1 MKKRLFLTMLLLV
14 MGASQGFA
22 WTLASLDH
30 TLPEVATDQEN
41 INTSGR
47 VSEGA
52 LIAPN
57 PVVVNMD
64 GEISETPVKAVGIEA
79 VYTDNVS
86 TYNLPLSYGFPV
98 SFTGN
103 KELLNFRLVIPYT
116 RRELGDASDSGL
128 GDVSL
133 TTNYLLRFPKLL
145 LDSKLIIKAP
155 TGEVED
161 ADVPLGTGSTD
172 AGLFVN
178 GTWFM
183 DKLFLKAGLGYSYN
197 GNYTQNGDEI
207 KYGDEYLVSAGLD
220 YKFMDNLKAG
230 GVFLYKSRSEDDLY
244 IFGGQ
249 RYVAG
254 VSTLDFI
261 PSVSYL
267 YQKYNVELIATAT
280 IPVTESWNTDKGTD
294 PINDPDRSASFS
306 VSASKP
312 F

>member
-22 WTLASLDH
+22 WTLASLEH
-30 TLPEVATDQEN
+30 TMPEVATDQEN

-57 PVVVNMD
+57 PAVVNMD

-79 VYTDNVS
+79 IYTDNVS

-116 RRELGDASDSGL
+116 RRELGAASDSGL

-207 KYGDEYLVSAGLD
+207 KYGDEFLVSAGLD

-244 IFGGQ
+244 VFGGQ
-249 RYVAG
+249 QYVAG